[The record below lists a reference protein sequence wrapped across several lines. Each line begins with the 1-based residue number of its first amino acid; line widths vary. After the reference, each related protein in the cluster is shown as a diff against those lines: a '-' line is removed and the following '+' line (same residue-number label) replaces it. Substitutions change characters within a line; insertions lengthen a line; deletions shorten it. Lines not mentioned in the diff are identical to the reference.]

1 VPILPPK
8 PVVTIDGN
16 FSDWVSSERIDY
28 GDVTGYSLYSEAQN
42 GFLYFDLNAPTGV
55 AIGPN
60 TTIWFNTDLNNATGY
75 NLSGFGAEYNVAIST
90 DGTASLYQDSAGQT
104 APTLVLSKIQIA
116 YSADK
121 TQVEFAVPL
130 TLIGNPSNPIDVAYS
145 VNNTIPGPVFYT
157 NQPYVAPNADVTRTP
172 THKVAIVYSDT
183 TAANYF
189 RGLGDAAGAPSTR
202 L

>member
-1 VPILPPK
+1 MAIIK
-8 PVVTIDGN
+8 PTITIDGN

-55 AIGPN
+55 AIGPT
-60 TTIWFNTDLNNATGY
+60 TTIWLNTDLNAATGY
-75 NLSGFGAEYNVAIST
+75 QIFGFAGGAEYNVEINA

-104 APTLVLSKIQIA
+104 APTLVLSNISIA

-121 TQVEFAVPL
+121 TQVELAIPL
-130 TLIGNPSNPIDVAYS
+130 TSIGNPSNPLDVLYRHQQQHFRSHQLYQPTLRGAQRRRDAHADPQGRHRLFGHHRRQLLQG
-145 VNNTIPGPVFYT
+145 PG
-157 NQPYVAPNADVTRTP
+157 RC
-172 THKVAIVYSDT
+172 
-183 TAANYF
+183 
-189 RGLGDAAGAPSTR
+189 RGRAFDR